1 MHNNRHTI
9 KIVVVGGGFG
19 GIYTIKNLL
28 KNQNQFKDNIEITLI
43 NKHNYFLFSPMLHEV
58 ATGGLDS
65 TNIIEPI
72 REFFQHNNV
81 NLILG
86 EVQTVDLNSKK
97 VCLQDQNIDFDY
109 FVLATGS
116 KTNFYNNNT
125 LVNNPNVYELK
136 NLEHAHKIREKVIS
150 SFEKANNTID
160 DTLKQKLL
168 TFVIVGAGATGVELS
183 AELSELIYHD
193 LVNVYTNINKKDI
206 KIILISGDNQ
216 ILSGYSAKSQR
227 FAKNYLTKLGVEI
240 FTNCFVTDVNLS
252 CLNLNSTDTLKS
264 NNIFWVAGVTP
275 QYPKIIGKVEF
286 SKLNR
291 LIVSNNL
298 NLPNYNFAFAVG
310 DIVDGW
316 PMSAYAATRQSVI
329 VAQNIINTL
338 NDKKLLEFN
347 FEPKVKLVSL
357 GQKNAILEVGNVNL
371 HGRIIWFIWRTIY
384 LSKIMSFRRKVKIA
398 LNWTFNLF
406 SKRDTSVY

>member
-1 MHNNRHTI
+1 ML
-9 KIVVVGGGFG
+9 GGGFG

-216 ILSGYSAKSQR
+216 ILSGYSA
-227 FAKNYLTKLGVEI
+227 
-240 FTNCFVTDVNLS
+240 NLKD
-252 CLNLNSTDTLKS
+252 L
-264 NNIFWVAGVTP
+264 
-275 QYPKIIGKVEF
+275 QKII
-286 SKLNR
+286 
-291 LIVSNNL
+291 
-298 NLPNYNFAFAVG
+298 
-310 DIVDGW
+310 
-316 PMSAYAATRQSVI
+316 
-329 VAQNIINTL
+329 
-338 NDKKLLEFN
+338 
-347 FEPKVKLVSL
+347 
-357 GQKNAILEVGNVNL
+357 
-371 HGRIIWFIWRTIY
+371 
-384 LSKIMSFRRKVKIA
+384 
-398 LNWTFNLF
+398 
-406 SKRDTSVY
+406 